1 MTLHSTLPYLI
12 SLLNA
17 PFLLLFSVG
26 LKLVCD
32 DLDTTTDEK
41 DIEHYETL
49 LGVQSACK
57 SAVEI
62 LNDLLCFDKLE
73 SGILEMHKLDVSVI
87 PFICNCVNMFSSQ
100 AKEAGIDISYI
111 TGRPYVTQEHGALL
125 ESDTVLMDKFKMD
138 QVLRNLIS
146 NALKFTP
153 RGGSVTVSASFVP
166 DEDRDVLQSA
176 SVVKGDL
183 GKGGTRASRSLTFP
197 FPFRFPY
204 PCGMSPK
211 IFVNTSTDT
220 NVEAAEGHIISIHEA
235 PVDIDASHDDLNG
248 PAIITSTRLSL
259 TNTHAHP
266 PSDLPDNNPVSGGHD
281 VGRDGSKGKTPAPDR
296 EVQHIWNPHNR
307 RSSSCNPGLGPLDGM
322 HKVVT
327 GKLRFSVTDTGC
339 GISDANQVRL
349 FKEIVQFNPELLQA
363 GGGSGL
369 GLWITS
375 SIVQMHNGS
384 VQAFSAGAGK
394 GSTFTVEIDMHRLVN
409 RACSPDPSPSPSH
422 RPPPETG
429 HSPSVHSPRVCSS
442 NDTPRPHDSSTAR
455 DTEPLSPPNTSPWG
469 STQDESSPLPRRMHP
484 RVILVEGATER
495 GYRTPGDRPDGA
507 MSLDYSLKHDVVHD
521 ILVVD
526 DSTLNRKLLCKVLK
540 SSGYSCEEA
549 ADGLCAVD
557 KVKWKMASKSGNYDV
572 ILMDFVMPKMDGPA
586 ATQAIRALGYS
597 GPIFGLTGNALSS
610 DMKYFTDHGANAVL
624 AKPFDFTTFK
634 QLLKK
639 TKESTVTHVVATTSI

>member
-1 MTLHSTLPYLI
+1 M
-12 SLLNA
+12 
-17 PFLLLFSVG
+17 
-26 LKLVCD
+26 KLVCD

-41 DIEHYETL
+41 DIEHFETL

-87 PFICNCVNMFSSQ
+87 PFITNCVNMFSSQ

-111 TGRPYVTQEHGALL
+111 TGSLDVTQEQGALL
-125 ESDTVLMDKFKMD
+125 ESDTVFMDKFKMD

-153 RGGSVTVSASFVP
+153 RGGLVTVSASFIP
-166 DEDRDVLQSA
+166 DEDRDALQST
-176 SVVKGDL
+176 SVVKEDW
-183 GKGGTRASRSLTFP
+183 GKGGARALRSLTFP

-204 PCGMSPK
+204 PCGMSHK

-220 NVEAAEGHIISIHEA
+220 NVEAAEGHIISIREA
-235 PVDIDASHDDLNG
+235 PGDIDASQDDLIG
-248 PAIITSTRLSL
+248 PAIVISTQLSL
-259 TNTHAHP
+259 TNTYP
-266 PSDLPDNNPVSGGHD
+266 PSDLPDNNPVSGAHD
-281 VGRDGSKGKTPAPDR
+281 VVWDGSKGNTKAKTPAPDR
-296 EVQHIWNPHNR
+296 EVKHTRNRHNR
-307 RSSSCNPGLGPLDGM
+307 RSSSCSPGLDPLDGM

-384 VQAFSAGAGK
+384 VQAYSAGTGK

-409 RACSPDPSPSPSH
+409 RACSPYPSPSPSH

-429 HSPSVHSPRVCSS
+429 HSPPVHSLRVCSS
-442 NDTPRPHDSSTAR
+442 KGTPRPHDRSTVR
-455 DTEPLSPPNTSPWG
+455 DTEPLSPPNTSAWG
-469 STQDESSPLPRRMHP
+469 STQDENYPLPWRMQP
-484 RVILVEGATER
+484 RVILVKDAMER
-495 GYRTPGDRPDGA
+495 GDRTLGDRPVA
-507 MSLDYSLKHDVVHD
+507 ALSLDYSLKHDVVHD
-521 ILVVD
+521 ILIVD
-526 DSTLNRKLLCKVLK
+526 DSNLNRKLLCKVLK

-557 KVKWKMASKSGNYDV
+557 KVKSKMASKSGNYDV
-572 ILMDFVMPKMDGPA
+572 ILMDFVMPNMDGPA
-586 ATQAIRALGYS
+586 ATQIIRTLGYT

-610 DMKYFTDHGANAVL
+610 DMKFFTDHGANAVL

-634 QLLKK
+634 QLLKT